1 MTIES
6 KYKGV
11 EFDTLK
17 SERNIMALDKDSVKL
32 GISILKKINKGASV
46 VKYENFDRKTACVD
60 IDKIYCVD
68 EKYDDGYENVFTNI
82 ENMTPE
88 QIEIWDQL
96 KKEVPNTSFR
106 DKLEE
111 KDYPSSA
118 QWIKEKDRNITCI
131 GWF

>member
-1 MTIES
+1 
-6 KYKGV
+6 
-11 EFDTLK
+11 
-17 SERNIMALDKDSVKL
+17 MALDKDSVKL
-32 GISILKKINKGASV
+32 GISILKQINKGTSV
-46 VKYENFDRKTACVD
+46 VKYENFDRSTAYVD
-60 IDKIYCVD
+60 TNKIYCIG

-88 QIEIWDQL
+88 QIKLWDQL

-111 KDYPSSA
+111 KDYSSSEV
-118 QWIKEKDRNITCI
+118 WMKEKNRNITCI

>member
-1 MTIES
+1 
-6 KYKGV
+6 
-11 EFDTLK
+11 
-17 SERNIMALDKDSVKL
+17 MALDKDAVKS
-32 GISILKKINKGASV
+32 GISILKNINEGASV
-46 VKYENFDRKTACVD
+46 VKYENFDRKTAYVNT
-60 IDKIYCVD
+60 DKIFCLN
-68 EKYDDGYENVFTNI
+68 EKYDGGYENVFTNI

-88 QIEIWDQL
+88 QIKLWDQL

-111 KDYPSSA
+111 KDYPSSE

>member
-1 MTIES
+1 
-6 KYKGV
+6 
-11 EFDTLK
+11 
-17 SERNIMALDKDSVKL
+17 MALDKDSVKL

-46 VKYENFDRKTACVD
+46 VRYENFDRKAAYVETS
-60 IDKIYCVD
+60 KIYCID
-68 EKYDDGYENVFTNI
+68 EKYDDGYESVFTNI

-88 QIEIWDQL
+88 QIKIWDQL
-96 KKEVPNTSFR
+96 KEEVPNTSFR

-118 QWIKEKDRNITCI
+118 QWMKEKGRNITRI